1 MNGLILAVF
10 FIAMLV
16 IGGYSAVK
24 IKGPESYFVA
34 DRAGGGVLI
43 TGSLLATILGGSST
57 IGLAGLG
64 YQKGLVGAWWLLVG
78 SAGLLLLAFWMARKV
93 REYAVYTLPEI
104 LEKQYGGKPT
114 RVVASLVIATAWL
127 GIIAGQIIAAG
138 KILSALWP
146 GHLNGFMVLAAG
158 VFIVY
163 TVLGGQYSI
172 LRTDAIQSLII
183 FSGILLAFFLGTDAT
198 GGWERMTAALPSSF
212 YDFPTSQAFSGTDL
226 LNFLLFVGA
235 AYLVGPDI
243 YSRILCS
250 RSPAVAKRSLITA
263 AAVLV
268 PAAFLLTLIGM
279 TARIL
284 LPGIPPESAFPA
296 LVLHVLPQGLNGLV
310 LAALLAAVMSSA
322 DTCLLTT
329 GTILTVDVLQP
340 LRGRPIEEKALLR
353 LSRAAVVAVGIVSL
367 LIALKMKGVIASL
380 LLGYTVYSGG
390 LIIPVILGFYAE
402 RLKFNQVGV
411 MTALIGGG
419 GASLFLKLGN
429 HSDLLLLTFPLSAI
443 LLFAGSYGYRFFL
456 SRRAGK
462 RWSFREAEE

>member
-1 MNGLILAVF
+1 MNGLIVTVF
-10 FIAMLV
+10 FIAMLLV
-16 IGGYSAVK
+16 GAYSARK
-24 IKGPESYFVA
+24 IKGPDSFFVA
-34 DRAGGGVLI
+34 DRAGSGFLI

-93 REYAVYTLPEI
+93 REFAVYTLPGI
-104 LEKQYGGKPT
+104 LEKQYGGKST
-114 RVVASLVIATAWL
+114 RVVASLVIATAWF

-138 KILSALWP
+138 KILAVLWP
-146 GHLNGFMVLAAG
+146 GHLETYMVLAAA
-158 VFIVY
+158 VFILY

-172 LRTDAIQSLII
+172 LRTDVVQSLII
-183 FSGILLAFFLGTDAT
+183 FAGILLTFFLGSGAA
-198 GGWERMTAALPSSF
+198 GGWGKMTAALPAGF
-212 YDFPTSQAFSGTDL
+212 LDFPTSSAFSSTDL
-226 LNFLLFVGA
+226 LTFLLFVGA

-243 YSRILCS
+243 YSRILSS
-250 RSPAVAKRSLITA
+250 RSPGVARRALVTSALF
-263 AAVLV
+263 LV

-279 TARIL
+279 TARVL
-284 LPGIPPESAFPA
+284 LPEIPPESAFPA
-296 LVLHVLPQGLNGLV
+296 LVLHTLPQGLNGIV

-340 LRGRPIEEKALLR
+340 LFGFPVKDKAVLR
-353 LSRAAVVAVGIVSL
+353 VSRTVVIAVGILSL

-390 LIIPVILGFYAE
+390 LIVPVILGFYAD
-402 RLKFNQVGV
+402 RLKFNHVGV

-429 HSDLLLLTFPLSAI
+429 HGDFLLLTFPLSAV
-443 LLFAGSYGYRFFL
+443 LLFAGSWGYRFAV
-456 SRRAGK
+456 SRRAQK